1 MSTEEP
7 PGREEN
13 QVKDITDLLLG
24 VVNWWCLKFGPSE
37 VVNLVMRYYEH
48 AEVYKGCL
56 LLAEVTGLAKPI
68 NHKSSVAR
76 PALQPCAEDL
86 VKMMKSLIDSN
97 QLPRIVIP
105 ASELGKVPLDAL
117 SIQDE
122 RSVSAR
128 LESLEQS
135 VKAIVSSVEKLSA
148 SKLNNNPVP
157 CATSL
162 PGLCI
167 TPESGLTR
175 TFADVARGQQQ
186 GDHVP
191 GQQAGNLGHGL
202 GGQSHVNPRPRS
214 RSPQVKRDHI
224 GEVLSAEDTN
234 GFKRQGRPRHQ
245 NRPATTGA
253 SQVVVEDVGDLQPS
267 LQYYIGNT
275 PGKATDDIIKKVLEK
290 CAAPLLE
297 GEEKF
302 VIESIQCLTKDL
314 EPRTKCWRVVVPHRF
329 KQIMENNLLY
339 PEGWK
344 YREFV
349 GIFRNPKNTAKK
361 LKMAAENSTIVDE
374 IMAESGQTVVQGKDQ
389 LLATLQQQ
397 VQQLMQMQGGRH
409 VEAVGEA
416 DVGGQAGTGHGSQ
429 AQLAQ

>member
-1 MSTEEP
+1 MLST
-7 PGREEN
+7 
-13 QVKDITDLLLG
+13 D
-24 VVNWWCLKFGPSE
+24 
-37 VVNLVMRYYEH
+37 
-48 AEVYKGCL
+48 
-56 LLAEVTGLAKPI
+56 
-68 NHKSSVAR
+68 
-76 PALQPCAEDL
+76 
-86 VKMMKSLIDSN
+86 
-97 QLPRIVIP
+97 
-105 ASELGKVPLDAL
+105 
-117 SIQDE
+117 
-122 RSVSAR
+122 
-128 LESLEQS
+128 
-135 VKAIVSSVEKLSA
+135 
-148 SKLNNNPVP
+148 
-157 CATSL
+157 
-162 PGLCI
+162 
-167 TPESGLTR
+167 
-175 TFADVARGQQQ
+175 
-186 GDHVP
+186 
-191 GQQAGNLGHGL
+191 
-202 GGQSHVNPRPRS
+202 
-214 RSPQVKRDHI
+214 
-224 GEVLSAEDTN
+224 DTN
-234 GFKRQGRPRHQ
+234 GFKRQGRPRYQ

-275 PGKATDDIIKKVLEK
+275 PGKATDDVIKKVLEK
-290 CAAPLLE
+290 CDAPLLE
-297 GEEKF
+297 GKEQL

-329 KQIMENNLLY
+329 KHIMENNLLY